1 MSARLRALGISQRDI
16 PAAKQYE
23 RLFERLGFSRSQIDQ
38 ALVFGSSLKGSP
50 EDMVNQFEHFVQA
63 KLGMSSQEAALAS
76 DVSLGLIDLANQGG
90 GIESLPPIEER
101 HFGADDARRLEEIRT
116 LRRNDPDKYEA
127 DKTLQL
133 EELDLLEGVGSG
145 QASHQADA
153 PRPQGNDRLAQI
165 REMRRNDPHSFD
177 RNPALEAEEL
187 SLIEAQIASRPAEP
201 STPSP
206 QPAAPAESAAASE

>member
-50 EDMVNQFEHFVQA
+50 EDMANQFEHFVQA
-63 KLGMSSQEAALAS
+63 KLGLSSADAAVAS
-76 DVSLGLIDLANQGG
+76 DVSLGLIDLANQGS
-90 GIESLPPIEER
+90 GIESLPPIEDR
-101 HFGADDARRLEEIRT
+101 HFGADDQRRLDEIRT

-127 DKTLQL
+127 DKALQL

-145 QASHQADA
+145 QAPQADA
-153 PRPQGNDRLAQI
+153 SRPQSNRLQEI
-165 REMRRNDPHSFD
+165 RDLRRNDPRAYD
-177 RNPALEAEEL
+177 GDARLQAEEL
-187 SLIEAQIASRPAEP
+187 SLIEAQIASRPSEP
-201 STPSP
+201 TPSP
-206 QPAAPAESAAASE
+206 QPAPAEAAAKGE